1 MHFHFLMEICCISFI
16 FYKYKKKKTSEQD
29 NYIEWPRQSRGQF
42 SPLQWKLHKAASKRG
57 KKRLP
62 IFWIHLFEP
71 FVCQCVSC
79 RTPEELRLTFSFP
92 HRVSFSCRCWC
103 EVTAAPQLQTPLN
116 KSHSYLLCNTGD
128 DTLFF
133 FFAVTCL
140 VLPFI
145 PTPAS
150 LQCWQTTP
158 SYMSESCL
166 ASCAVRRIN
175 SSHLLRVFFFLVISK
190 QIMSLVWTP

>member
-92 HRVSFSCRCWC
+92 HRVSFICRCWC

-116 KSHSYLLCNTGD
+116 KSHSFLLCNTGD

-133 FFAVTCL
+133 FFCSNLSRVTFYSHTSVTP
-140 VLPFI
+140 VLANYPFI
-145 PTPAS
+145 HV
-150 LQCWQTTP
+150 WV
-158 SYMSESCL
+158 MSRFMCCQ
-166 ASCAVRRIN
+166 AY
-175 SSHLLRVFFFLVISK
+175 
-190 QIMSLVWTP
+190 